1 MNNVI
6 IGFSERK
13 KGEVI
18 KDIIVKN
25 GFVDTDLCTSGE
37 EVLRIANQYAGGIV
51 VCGYKVGSVISTEV
65 YELLPEDFGMLVL
78 LSRNQAELMDN
89 PDIFSLVLPI
99 NKVDLIRT
107 INMILEIGRK
117 NSGGVNATALN
128 EKATATKVLRTEDD
142 KVIIEKAKLLLMNKF
157 KITEDAAHRFIQKN
171 SMNKGMKMIDTA
183 KIILRDD

>member
-1 MNNVI
+1 MYNVI
-6 IGFSERK
+6 IGFSERS

-18 KDIIVKN
+18 KDIVVKN

-51 VCGYKVGSVISTEV
+51 ICGYKVGSMLSTEV
-65 YELLPEDFGMLVL
+65 YELLPDDFGMLVL

-89 PDIFSLVLPI
+89 QDIFSLVLPI

-107 INMILEIGRK
+107 VNMILEIGRK
-117 NSGGVNATALN
+117 NSGGSKVNKLK
-128 EKATATKVLRTEDD
+128 EKTVVPKVLRTEDD
-142 KVIIEKAKLLLMNKF
+142 KVVIEKAKLLLMNKF

-171 SMNKGMKMIDTA
+171 SMNKGMKMVETA